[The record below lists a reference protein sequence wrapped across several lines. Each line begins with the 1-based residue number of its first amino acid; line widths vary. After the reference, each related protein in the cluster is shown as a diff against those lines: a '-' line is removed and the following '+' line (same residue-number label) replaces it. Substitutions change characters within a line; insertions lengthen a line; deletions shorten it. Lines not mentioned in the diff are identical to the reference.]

1 MTEVYNERID
11 KIISS
16 MGIMSRR
23 DCARAAKCGR
33 ITVDGNVEKIA
44 SRKITQLNTLC
55 LDGEKIVYSEF
66 MYILLNKPQ
75 GYVCAAEDGKYPTVF
90 ELLPKEYCN
99 LGLFTVGRLDMNTTG
114 VLLITNDGAL
124 SHSLLSPKN
133 KIYKT
138 YRARTKF
145 PVSENDVS
153 LAAEGIML
161 DGDEKAFPAEIS
173 VVDQCTA
180 DISVYEGKFHLIKR
194 IFLALHN
201 QVRDLERT
209 DFCGITCSGLQ
220 NGQWRFLSESEISM
234 LKNAVNG

>member
-1 MTEVYNERID
+1 
-11 KIISS
+11 

-33 ITVDGNVEKIA
+33 ITVDGNVEKNA

-55 LDGEKIVYSEF
+55 LDSEKIVYSEF

-133 KIYKT
+133 KISSLLIPSRSARILIWLPDSSPEIYKT
-138 YRARTKF
+138 F
-145 PVSENDVS
+145 PS
-153 LAAEGIML
+153 
-161 DGDEKAFPAEIS
+161 
-173 VVDQCTA
+173 
-180 DISVYEGKFHLIKR
+180 H
-194 IFLALHN
+194 
-201 QVRDLERT
+201 
-209 DFCGITCSGLQ
+209 
-220 NGQWRFLSESEISM
+220 
-234 LKNAVNG
+234 